1 MALWW
6 VHLKSWRA
14 SFTAM
19 FIIFLEGKRAAVGK
33 SRVALTVRGNRTS
46 VLHLSVVPQT
56 SRVLPPSPSEEQ

>member
-1 MALWW
+1 
-6 VHLKSWRA
+6 
-14 SFTAM
+14 M
-19 FIIFLEGKRAAVGK
+19 FILFLEGKRAAVGK